1 MVRDGRVREDT
12 PTETIRRSG
21 AALVLH
27 AGDRRMAPRGAACT
41 PMRAILMATQD
52 YVRMEQ
58 AIRYLDA
65 NADRQPGLDELA
77 HAVRLSPYHFH
88 RMFRRWAG
96 LSPKRFMQA
105 VTLNRA
111 KRALDGR
118 ASVLDAALDAGL
130 SGPAR
135 LHDLFVTHDA
145 LSPGQ
150 YKQRGA
156 GMDIHY
162 GFVAS
167 PFGQCLLAAT
177 PLGICSLN
185 FVAAGGRPGVL
196 EGLRERFPN
205 ARLARNEP
213 AVRPLAERAFR
224 PHRPRGKGDAEA
236 LPLHLS
242 GTNFQVQV
250 WKALLSI
257 PAGQTAAYGEVARLA
272 GHPGAARAVGN
283 ALNANPV
290 AFLIPC
296 HRVIRATGAL
306 GGYRWGEPR
315 KQAMLAWERAQAAD
329 AGFGETEYGPALRRR
344 EALS

>member
-1 MVRDGRVREDT
+1 MPLMSRG
-12 PTETIRRSG
+12 SG
-21 AALVLH
+21 AAWVRH
-27 AGDRRMAPRGAACT
+27 AGGRRMAPGGAACN
-41 PMRAILMATQD
+41 PMRAIPMATQD
-52 YVRMEQ
+52 YVRMER

-88 RMFRRWAG
+88 RMFRRWVG

-111 KRALDGR
+111 KRALDGQ
-118 ASVLDAALDAGL
+118 ASVLDAALDSGL

-156 GMDIHY
+156 GMDIRY
-162 GFVAS
+162 GFAAS

-177 PLGICSLN
+177 RLGICLLN
-185 FVAAGGRPGVL
+185 FVEAEGRPAAL
-196 EGLRERFPN
+196 EELRSRFPN
-205 ARLARNEP
+205 ARIVRNDS
-213 AVRPLAERAFR
+213 AVRPFAAQAFSPHLA
-224 PHRPRGKGDAEA
+224 RGKGPAEPLA
-236 LPLHLS
+236 LHLS

-250 WKALLSI
+250 WKALLCI
-257 PAGQTAAYGEVARLA
+257 PPGNTAAYGEVARLA
-272 GHPGAARAVGN
+272 GHAGAARAVGN

-296 HRVIRATGAL
+296 HRVVRGTGAL
-306 GGYRWGEPR
+306 AGYRWGEPR
-315 KQAMLAWERAQAAD
+315 RQAMLAWELARTAS
-329 AGFGETEYGPALRRR
+329 AGFGAPGSTPQQRRR

>member
-1 MVRDGRVREDT
+1 MV
-12 PTETIRRSG
+12 
-21 AALVLH
+21 
-27 AGDRRMAPRGAACT
+27 
-41 PMRAILMATQD
+41 TQD

-65 NADRQPGLDELA
+65 NAERQPGLDEVA

-162 GFVAS
+162 GFVDS
-167 PFGQCLLAAT
+167 PFGDCLLAAS
-177 PLGICSLN
+177 PLGICSLS
-185 FVAAGGRPGVL
+185 FVVDGGRPAAL
-196 EGLRERFPN
+196 EELRERFPK
-205 ARLARNEP
+205 ARVVRNES
-213 AVRPLAERAFR
+213 AARPLAARAFR
-224 PHRPRGKGDAEA
+224 PHRAGGKGDAEP

-283 ALNANPV
+283 ALNVNPV

-296 HRVIRATGAL
+296 HRVIRGTGAL

-315 KQAMLAWERAQAAD
+315 KQAMLAWEQARTAN
-329 AGFGETEYGPALRRR
+329 ARFGETGDAPALRRR
-344 EALS
+344 AALS